1 MLSLT
6 SAITTSNTSD
16 NLWQSLS
23 HQSIFITGGSGL
35 FGMWFLTA
43 LVDANN
49 RLATNIKVTILSR
62 DPENTIKRYPTI
74 FPNPYIQFVKGD
86 IESFVS
92 PEGPY
97 DYILHMATTSA
108 KETFEGEK
116 SIDKFHM
123 LTKGTER
130 VLHFADKCRAKRL
143 LFTSS
148 GVAYGE
154 YPSSIQLV
162 PETYMGAPDTLN
174 AASGLGQGKRAAEFL
189 CHYYAE
195 QFKFEYVIARCFSFV
210 GAGLPLDIHYAIG
223 NFIRDALY
231 EDAIVVNGDGS
242 QMRSF
247 LDLSDLVH
255 WLLMM
260 LVKGQS
266 GRIYNVGS
274 DQAISIKDLA
284 YLVRDVLSP
293 NKNVV
298 ILGNKHADVGNF
310 NRSWYVPNIDRAR
323 TELDLDV
330 WTPLKS
336 AIVKHAQL
344 IKCA

>member
-1 MLSLT
+1 VLNLT

-16 NLWQSLS
+16 RLWQSLS

-49 RLATNIKVTILSR
+49 RLSTNIKATVLSR
-62 DPENTIKRYPTI
+62 NPDNVIKLYPTI
-74 FPNPYIQFVKGD
+74 FSNPCIQLVKGD
-86 IESFVS
+86 IESFDF
-92 PEGPY
+92 PQTPY

-108 KETFEGEK
+108 KETYEGEN
-116 SIDKFHM
+116 SINKFHM

-130 VLHFADKCRAKRL
+130 ILHFAGKCGVKRL

-148 GVAYGE
+148 GVSYGE
-154 YPSSIQLV
+154 YPSEMQLV
-162 PETYMGAPDTLN
+162 PETYLGAPDVLN
-174 AASGLGQGKRAAEFL
+174 TASGLGQGKRAAEFY
-189 CHYYAE
+189 CSYYAE
-195 QFKFEYVIARCFSFV
+195 QYSFDYVIGRCFSFV
-210 GAGLPLDIHYAIG
+210 GAGLPLHLHYAIG

-231 EDAIVVNGDGS
+231 GDEIIVNGDGS

-293 NKNVV
+293 NKKVSV
-298 ILGNKHADVGNF
+298 LGAKDVNVGNF
-310 NRSWYVPNIDRAR
+310 NRHWYVPNIDRAKS
-323 TELDLDV
+323 ELGLYV
-330 WTPLKS
+330 WTPLES

-344 IKCA
+344 IR